1 MSTKETTTTKPKQN
15 AVRQSMSPEQ
25 NANLGVALQV
35 LDGDLKPDSSPLMNT
50 LDNSI
55 TRLNNLMHSQ
65 FEKVEQ
71 DYLEDKEATQLKY
84 EQVNNICMVA
94 KEVREMMKVKVDV
107 LKIKR
112 DVIKEVLKK

>member
-1 MSTKETTTTKPKQN
+1 MSTKEITTQKPKQN
-15 AVRQSMSPEQ
+15 AIKASMNHAQKE
-25 NANLGVALQV
+25 NLGVALQV
-35 LDGDLKPDSSPLMNT
+35 LNGDLKPDSSPLMNS
-50 LDNSI
+50 LDTSI
-55 TRLNNLMHSQ
+55 TRLSNLMHSQ

-71 DYLEDKEATQLKY
+71 DYLEDKEATQMKY
-84 EQVNNICMVA
+84 EQINNICMVA